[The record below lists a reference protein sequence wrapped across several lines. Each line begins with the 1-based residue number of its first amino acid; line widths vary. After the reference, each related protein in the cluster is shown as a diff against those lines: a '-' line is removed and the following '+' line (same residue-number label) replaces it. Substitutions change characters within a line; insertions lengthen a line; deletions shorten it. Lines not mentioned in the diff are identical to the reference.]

1 MASMAK
7 FGKWKWD
14 TELMGKKEEK
24 KSNGIQQFIR
34 FELKSMNRT
43 RGGRQIISRPVQQK
57 SEVKQLGN
65 GSIRVQ

>member
-7 FGKWKWD
+7 AQWKWD
-14 TELMGKKEEK
+14 KEFTGEKEEQ
-24 KSNGIQQFIR
+24 KSNEIQQFIA
-34 FELKSMNRT
+34 FELKTMNRT
-43 RGGRQIISRPVQQK
+43 RGGRQIISRPAEQK